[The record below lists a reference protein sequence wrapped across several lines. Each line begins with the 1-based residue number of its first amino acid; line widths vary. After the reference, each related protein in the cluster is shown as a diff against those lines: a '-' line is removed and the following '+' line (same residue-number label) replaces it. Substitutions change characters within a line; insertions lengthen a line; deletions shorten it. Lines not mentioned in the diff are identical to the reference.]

1 MWDYLRSS
9 GCPAALC
16 RFDAWEPRQLVEI
29 VRLYVATA
37 KQVDLGHQR
46 MIRNAR
52 VGGALHQ
59 AHIRLADAETR
70 RQLLLGKPLSPPPG
84 RELQNLYPFTN
95 SPVLDDLSA
104 AQTADAT
111 SKYFAPLYLVNG
123 HNENAG
129 AVYNAVSYP
138 LLMHPTNRIRELR
151 KRAGL
156 SQAELGDRCGLS
168 QEQISQLEND
178 KRPLTLDYM
187 RVIARELGVSTS
199 ELLPDPDIPERLSD
213 EEAQLL
219 RAFRSSPGGAR
230 EFLLTSA
237 KAVAQQIGDEPGGRA
252 AA

>member
-1 MWDYLRSS
+1 
-9 GCPAALC
+9 
-16 RFDAWEPRQLVEI
+16 
-29 VRLYVATA
+29 
-37 KQVDLGHQR
+37 
-46 MIRNAR
+46 
-52 VGGALHQ
+52 
-59 AHIRLADAETR
+59 
-70 RQLLLGKPLSPPPG
+70 
-84 RELQNLYPFTN
+84 
-95 SPVLDDLSA
+95 
-104 AQTADAT
+104 
-111 SKYFAPLYLVNG
+111 
-123 HNENAG
+123 
-129 AVYNAVSYP
+129 
-138 LLMHPTNRIRELR
+138 MHPTNRIRELR